1 MKFVQLQW
9 LNFQA
14 VIQAMIMGD
23 RTKTSRQKL
32 ARQMLGTEEV
42 TNNVLLNESYQ
53 LWTSAK

>member
-32 ARQMLGTEEV
+32 ARQMLVTEEV